1 MAIITF
7 LVSAIKFGM
16 VLLFGST
23 GETITEKSGHL
34 NLGLPGVMC
43 VGTACGCVAEA
54 VLFDMVGGRRG
65 LEQVSFLAVLVPILA
80 TLVGGA
86 LMGLIFSFFTV
97 TLHANQNVT
106 GLAMTTL
113 GVGISDFMIASVE
126 GYKFTAG
133 AKFFNAH
140 LPVAESLE
148 QFGKLVEDYMFTA
161 GAKFFNVHLP
171 VAEIL
176 GQFGKLFFSYG
187 LMTYL
192 AIAVAIITSVVLNK
206 TKVGL
211 HLRAVGE
218 NPATAD
224 AAGINVTRYR
234 YLATCIGCAV
244 AGLGGLMFVMDY
256 LNGNWEYVIDAIGWL
271 CVALVIF
278 TTWKPI
284 FGIFCSIVFGA
295 FYVTAE
301 YIPGISLAGKEIFKM
316 LPYLITIVVL
326 VITSIKNKKENQP
339 PASLGLPYF
348 REER

>member
-1 MAIITF
+1 MTLITF

-34 NLGLPGVMC
+34 NLGLPGIMC

-54 VLFDMVGGRRG
+54 IFFDLVGGRRG
-65 LEQVSFLAVLVPILA
+65 MENLAFLAVLIPILA
-80 TLVGGA
+80 TLIGGA
-86 LMGLIFSFFTV
+86 LMGLIFSFLTV

-113 GVGISDFMIASVE
+113 GVGISDFLIASVD

-133 AKFFNAH
+133 AKFFNTS
-140 LPVAESLE
+140 LPFADDL
-148 QFGKLVEDYMFTA
+148 
-161 GAKFFNVHLP
+161 GA
-171 VAEIL
+171 
-176 GQFGKLFFSYG
+176 FGKLFFSYG
-187 LMTYL
+187 IMIYL
-192 AIAVAIITSVVLNK
+192 SIAVAIATSLVLNR

-224 AAGINVTRYR
+224 AAGINVTKYR
-234 YLATCIGCAV
+234 YVATCTGSAI

-278 TTWKPI
+278 TTWKPV

-295 FYVTAE
+295 FYVAAE
-301 YIPGISLAGKEIFKM
+301 YIPGISLASKEIFKM
-316 LPYLITIVVL
+316 LPFLVTIIVLIMISV
-326 VITSIKNKKENQP
+326 KNKKENQP
-339 PASLGLPYF
+339 PASLGQSYF

>member
-43 VGTACGCVAEA
+43 VGTAFGCIAEA
-54 VLFDMVGGRRG
+54 ILFDMVGGRRG
-65 LEQVSFLAVLVPILA
+65 MEKVSVLAVLVPILA
-80 TLVGGA
+80 TIIGGA
-86 LMGLIFSFFTV
+86 LMGLIFSFLTV

-113 GVGISDFMIASVE
+113 GVGISDFMIASTE
-126 GYKFTAG
+126 DYKFTAG

-140 LPVAESLE
+140 LPFADSLGW
-148 QFGKLVEDYMFTA
+148 FGE
-161 GAKFFNVHLP
+161 
-171 VAEIL
+171 
-176 GQFGKLFFSYG
+176 LFLSYG
-187 LMTYL
+187 IMIYL
-192 AIAVAIITSVVLNK
+192 SIAVALMTSFVLGK

-211 HLRAVGE
+211 NLRAVGE

-234 YLATCIGCAV
+234 YLSTCIGCAV
-244 AGLGGLMFVMDY
+244 ASLGGLVFIMDY

-278 TTWKPI
+278 TTWKPT

-295 FYVTAE
+295 FYVAAE
-301 YIPGISLAGKEIFKM
+301 YIPGISLATKEIFKM
-316 LPYLITIVVL
+316 LPFLVTIVVL
-326 VITSIKNKKENQP
+326 IFTSIRNKKENQP

>member
-1 MAIITF
+1 MAIISF

-54 VLFDMVGGRRG
+54 VLFDIVGGRRG
-65 LEQVSFLAVLVPILA
+65 MERVSVLAVLVPIIA
-80 TLVGGA
+80 TIIGSA
-86 LMGLIFSFFTV
+86 LMGLIFSFLTDS
-97 TLHANQNVT
+97 LHANQNVT

-133 AKFFNAH
+133 AKFFNAT
-140 LPVAESLE
+140 LPFAKSL
-148 QFGKLVEDYMFTA
+148 GV
-161 GAKFFNVHLP
+161 
-171 VAEIL
+171 
-176 GQFGKLFFSYG
+176 FGKLFFSYG
-187 LMTYL
+187 IMVYL
-192 AIAVAIITSVVLNK
+192 AIIVALATSFVLNK

-224 AAGINVTRYR
+224 AAGINVNRYR
-234 YLATCIGCAV
+234 YTATCIGCAV
-244 AGLGGLMFVMDY
+244 SGLGGLMFVMDY
-256 LNGNWEYVIDAIGWL
+256 LNGNWDYVIDAIGWL

-278 TTWKPI
+278 TTWKPT

-295 FYVTAE
+295 FYVAAE
-301 YIPGISLAGKEIFKM
+301 YIPGISLASKEIFKM
-316 LPYLITIVVL
+316 LPFLVTIVVL
-326 VITSIKNKKENQP
+326 IITGIKNKKENQP

>member
-1 MAIITF
+1 MAIVTF

-54 VLFDMVGGRRG
+54 IFFDIIGGRRG
-65 LEQVSFLAVLVPILA
+65 MDRNAALAIIIPVLA
-80 TLVGGA
+80 TLIGGA

-113 GVGISDFMIASVE
+113 GVGISDYMIASVDDH
-126 GYKFTAG
+126 KFTAG
-133 AKFFNAH
+133 AKYFNAH
-140 LPVAESLE
+140 LPFADDLGW
-148 QFGKLVEDYMFTA
+148 FGE
-161 GAKFFNVHLP
+161 
-171 VAEIL
+171 
-176 GQFGKLFFSYG
+176 LFFSYG
-187 LMTYL
+187 IMIYL
-192 AIAVAIITSVVLNK
+192 SIAVAIATSYVLNK

-234 YLATCIGCAV
+234 NLATCIGCAI
-244 AGLGGLMFVMDY
+244 AGLGGLVFIMDY
-256 LNGNWEYVIDAIGWL
+256 LNGNWEYIIDAIGWL

-278 TTWKPI
+278 TTWKPT
-284 FGIFCSIVFGA
+284 FGIFCSIIFGA
-295 FYVTAE
+295 FYVAAE
-301 YIPGISLAGKEIFKM
+301 YIPGLSLATKEIFKM
-316 LPYLITIVVL
+316 LPYLVTIIVL
-326 VITSIKNKKENQP
+326 IFTSIRNKKENQP
-339 PASLGLPYF
+339 PAALGLPYF